1 MSDAIN
7 HLINGDLELFK
18 QAIHQSLYSR
28 VGTAFQE
35 KKKELS
41 TELFNEEEC
50 ASCGEQIEESDE
62 GGIPKTPRQKKL
74 AAKSGNPNR
83 ITRGDVIAAIQ
94 EKGKK

>member
-7 HLINGDLELFK
+7 HLINCDLELFK

-50 ASCGEQIEESDE
+50 ASCGEQIEE
-62 GGIPKTPRQKKL
+62 KKDFAAL
-74 AAKSGNPNR
+74 APPYDKPTYADKIAGAKLS
-83 ITRGDVIAAIQ
+83 AKK
-94 EKGKK
+94 KGKK